1 MRPQPDIDTGKLMRD
16 ENLLLARRQ
25 AEFEDFYKGLL
36 AALVDFVDRL
46 GIRPAHEVL
55 NHAQQFAPHL
65 ETALCDL
72 APADEDDRTWLLTRV
87 AYFVGEFFVQKHKGC
102 WYVCDVNGAK
112 YFARHVVGRFPRV
125 PNGGIMVD
133 PFEVAQVFVDSARPR
148 RLSDFLEEVETAL
161 MSKPPLH

>member
-1 MRPQPDIDTGKLMRD
+1 MRD

-112 YFARHVVGRFPRV
+112 YFARYVVGRFPRV